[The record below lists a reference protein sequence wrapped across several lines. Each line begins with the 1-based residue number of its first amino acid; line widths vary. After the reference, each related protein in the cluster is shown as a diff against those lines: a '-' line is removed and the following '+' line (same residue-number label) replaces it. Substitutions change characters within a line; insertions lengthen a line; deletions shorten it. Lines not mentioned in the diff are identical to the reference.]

1 MDQSLLV
8 YQNNQLFQER
18 ARRIVRYPQSF
29 YDATLFSFINSEQLL
44 DVAMI
49 SDEVSY
55 ACDNVLFSANEQADA
70 CYLLM
75 NGAVD

>member
-1 MDQSLLV
+1 M
-8 YQNNQLFQER
+8 
-18 ARRIVRYPQSF
+18 
-29 YDATLFSFINSEQLL
+29 NSEQLL

-70 CYLLM
+70 CFLLM